1 MDDNLFYTL
10 LGAGVGAAVVGTVW
24 YFSSNGKS
32 NDNEI
37 SSILDG
43 FEISSIELTKKE
55 KLDELRRKMD
65 SIDKPTAEVAS

>member
-1 MDDNLFYTL
+1 MDDKLFYTL
-10 LGAGVGAAVVGTVW
+10 LGAGVGAVVVGTVW
-24 YFSSNGKS
+24 YFSSSNKN

-55 KLDELRRKMD
+55 KLDELRRKME

>member
-1 MDDNLFYTL
+1 MDDKLFYTL
-10 LGAGVGAAVVGTVW
+10 LGAGVGAVVVGTVW
-24 YFSSNGKS
+24 YFSSNDKNS
-32 NDNEI
+32 DNEI

-55 KLDELRRKMD
+55 KLDELRRKME

>member
-1 MDDNLFYTL
+1 MDDKLFYTL
-10 LGAGVGAAVVGTVW
+10 LGAGVGAVVVGTVW
-24 YFSSNGKS
+24 YFSSSDKS

-55 KLDELRRKMD
+55 KLDELRRKME

>member
-1 MDDNLFYTL
+1 MDDKLFYTL
-10 LGAGVGAAVVGTVW
+10 LGTGVGAVVVGTVW
-24 YFSSNGKS
+24 YFSSNNKS
-32 NDNEI
+32 SDNEI

-55 KLDELRRKMD
+55 KLDELRRKME